1 MIFHNCTLQ
10 GLTSYFDFFQQGVK
24 LAELWNVEIIFNYQL
39 LVSCFWRDLG
49 HFESIIK
56 DVEQKKWKL
65 YRTRDSCIHAGV
77 KVHCTDVLICHC
89 KMDLEI
95 LSTSK
100 IGCNVIFFF
109 FESYIHLESVCH
121 PSYSKTVLFS
131 CCGCEWQLN
140 IMCVEEKKKEKF
152 LFRFR
157 AFMCLT
163 AAIKKNYI
171 FKYPETQT

>member
-1 MIFHNCTLQ
+1 MIFYNCTLQ

-65 YRTRDSCIHAGV
+65 YRTRDSCIHADV
-77 KVHCTDVLICHC
+77 KVHCVDVLICHC

-100 IGCNVIFFF
+100 IGCDVIFSYFFF
-109 FESYIHLESVCH
+109 FFFWELHTIRECLSSKLFQDSFVFLLWLWMTAQYNVCGGE
-121 PSYSKTVLFS
+121 KRRNS
-131 CCGCEWQLN
+131 CLDSGLSC
-140 IMCVEEKKKEKF
+140 
-152 LFRFR
+152 
-157 AFMCLT
+157 A
-163 AAIKKNYI
+163 
-171 FKYPETQT
+171 